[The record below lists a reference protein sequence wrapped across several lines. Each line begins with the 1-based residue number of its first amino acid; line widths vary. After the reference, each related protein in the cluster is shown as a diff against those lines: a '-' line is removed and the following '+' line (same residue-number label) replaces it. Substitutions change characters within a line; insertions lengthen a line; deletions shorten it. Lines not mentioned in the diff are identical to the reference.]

1 MELFFSNW
9 YPGPILLS
17 SFLISPSYYI
27 LAFILTTFHSSKF
40 HNVTRAYG
48 SYLLNI
54 ETGPCFFSSSFVIEE
69 NWFLSFFLFISFFFP
84 NDSFKEFFK
93 MNGLPL
99 FLTVI
104 LFPRDTHNTSYYI
117 RSTFVQQIIPKFK
130 KFSFPILH
138 RSHPYSII
146 HHSVLN
152 SPYYRH

>member
-84 NDSFKEFFK
+84 KNSFKEFFK
-93 MNGLPL
+93 TNGLPL

-104 LFPRDTHNTSYYI
+104 LFPRDTNNTSYYI
-117 RSTFVQQIIPKFK
+117 PVALSSNKLFQSSRNSLSQSSIVRIHTPLFTIPF
-130 KFSFPILH
+130 
-138 RSHPYSII
+138 
-146 HHSVLN
+146 
-152 SPYYRH
+152 

>member
-17 SFLISPSYYI
+17 SFLILPSYYI

-54 ETGPCFFSSSFVIEE
+54 ETGPCSFSSSFVIEE

-93 MNGLPL
+93 TNGLPL

-104 LFPRDTHNTSYYI
+104 LFPRDTHNRSYYVSVI
-117 RSTFVQQIIPKFK
+117 LSSNKLFQSSRNSLSQSSIVRIHTPLFTIPF
-130 KFSFPILH
+130 
-138 RSHPYSII
+138 
-146 HHSVLN
+146 
-152 SPYYRH
+152 

>member
-93 MNGLPL
+93 TNGLPL

-104 LFPRDTHNTSYYI
+104 LFPRDTNNMSYYI
-117 RSTFVQQIIPKFK
+117 PVALSSNKLFQGSRNSLSQSSIVRIHTPLFTIPF
-130 KFSFPILH
+130 
-138 RSHPYSII
+138 
-146 HHSVLN
+146 
-152 SPYYRH
+152 

>member
-69 NWFLSFFLFISFFFP
+69 NWFLSFFLFISFFFFP

-93 MNGLPL
+93 TNGLPL

-104 LFPRDTHNTSYYI
+104 LFPRDTNNTSYYVSVI
-117 RSTFVQQIIPKFK
+117 LSSNKLFQSSRNSLSQSSIVRIHTPLFTIPF
-130 KFSFPILH
+130 
-138 RSHPYSII
+138 
-146 HHSVLN
+146 
-152 SPYYRH
+152 